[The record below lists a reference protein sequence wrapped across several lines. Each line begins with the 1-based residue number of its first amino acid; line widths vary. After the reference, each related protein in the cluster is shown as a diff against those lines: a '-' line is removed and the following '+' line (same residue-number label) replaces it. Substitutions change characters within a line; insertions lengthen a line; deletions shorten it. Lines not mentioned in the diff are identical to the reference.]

1 MKITCMESGCPEEF
15 KLAEIEQ
22 FCPKEQVGVYKTIVQ
37 DVEVGT
43 NKKLKRCPTPDCN

>member
-1 MKITCMESGCPEEF
+1 MKITCMELGCPEEF